1 MINRAIAQSIK
12 DRLMRRVHEDRLNFN
27 QVFTLFALERLLY
40 RVGASPYA
48 RQFILKGGLMMRASG
63 APIAR
68 PTRDADLEGFIDSNP
83 QAIAMVFREIAR
95 ILCPE
100 DGMAFDP
107 DRVIAEAIQLD
118 SEYGG
123 VRVAVPGRFG
133 SARFSVQVDIG
144 FGDAITPEPL
154 PLAYPRWLDN
164 LPGPQLLGYPLE
176 TTIAEKYETIFR
188 RREANS
194 RMKDLYDLWLLATSR
209 PFEGNVLQAAIFNT
223 FQRRSRPFEASPDS
237 LYRAIAETPS
247 RIANWSA
254 FKRTLPG
261 NTAPVELPEVYT
273 VIEKFLD
280 PIMQECLAGTSF
292 EGRWDPE
299 ALRWAPQ

>member
-1 MINRAIAQSIK
+1 MSDRNIAQSIK
-12 DRLMRRVHEDRLNFN
+12 DRLMRRVREDRLNFN
-27 QVFTLFALERLLY
+27 QVFTLFSLERLLY

-68 PTRDADLEGFIDSNP
+68 PTRDADLEGFIDSDP
-83 QAIAMVFREIAR
+83 QAITMVFREIAR
-95 ILCPE
+95 IPCPE
-100 DGMAFDP
+100 DGMAFEP
-107 DRVIAEAIQLD
+107 DGVIVEAIQLD

-144 FGDAITPEPL
+144 FGDAITPGPL
-154 PLAYPRWLDN
+154 PLTYPRWLDH
-164 LPGPQLLGYPLE
+164 LPGPQLFGYPLE

-209 PFEGNVLQAAIFNT
+209 PFEGKVLQAAIANT
-223 FQRRSRPFEASPDS
+223 FQRRSRPFEVSPDT

-247 RIANWSA
+247 RVANWSA
-254 FKRTLPG
+254 FKRTLPADS
-261 NTAPVELPEVYT
+261 APKELAEIYA

-280 PIMQECLAGTSF
+280 PIMQECLAGRNF
-292 EGRWDPE
+292 EGRWDPG
-299 ALRWAPQ
+299 ALCWAR